1 MNKIALMPRLSLGA
15 ARNALY
21 TKCKEKSCPQLCTVS
36 NTAPEKNRAN
46 SDSEAHPVS
55 QLSWA
60 EQMLS
65 SIHSRPAV
73 RLQRSCYT
81 GMIGIILGR
90 THTSPGLLQNK
101 GFFFL
106 HAQKRGENV
115 HTATHGSK
123 SHSSTWNNKKHTKIS
138 RETLEKCQGM
148 RVPSCAW
155 PKQKKEG
162 CAGLGNLLVTKKK

>member
-101 GFFFL
+101 GFFFFACTKARRKCSHCDAWFQVPQFHL
-106 HAQKRGENV
+106 EQQKAHKDQQGNTGEMPRN
-115 HTATHGSK
+115 A
-123 SHSSTWNNKKHTKIS
+123 
-138 RETLEKCQGM
+138 
-148 RVPSCAW
+148 CA
-155 PKQKKEG
+155 
-162 CAGLGNLLVTKKK
+162 